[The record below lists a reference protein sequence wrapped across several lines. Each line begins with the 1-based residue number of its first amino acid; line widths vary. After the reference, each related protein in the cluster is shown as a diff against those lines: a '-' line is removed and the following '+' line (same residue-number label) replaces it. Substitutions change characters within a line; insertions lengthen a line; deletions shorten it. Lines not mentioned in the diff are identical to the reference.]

1 MLVWVLFAN
10 VVGLVKRKRGREEKK
25 ISAVCHAEREVC
37 MRVLSKLVLCWVCV
51 LCCAGALMLPSDG
64 FDVGVWGFGCGKI
77 YVIGAQGVRAAG

>member
-1 MLVWVLFAN
+1 LQESQSNASHMLVWVLFAN

-51 LCCAGALMLPSDG
+51 WPALGAGKAAPGRLSLGPFALELS
-64 FDVGVWGFGCGKI
+64 
-77 YVIGAQGVRAAG
+77 